1 MKTSDRIASMA
12 SAFGASAK
20 SLVKIALQSRRV
32 TIKKHEAGD
41 GSIVILA
48 NGPSLRQTIAEY
60 SELLRN
66 TDTMAVNFA
75 ANTPE
80 FQMLKPAFYIL
91 ADPHFFLS
99 DEQNVRSLWQNLS
112 KAEWPITLYVPATFR
127 HKALTL
133 APGMHTET
141 FNAVGIEGFD
151 TLCPAAFRRGLGM
164 PRPRNVL
171 IPAIMTALKAGFR
184 SIYLTGADHSWLRTL
199 SVNENNE
206 LESVQPHFYSE
217 DKREQTRVAT
227 HYKGV
232 FLHEILESFRVA
244 FRSYHEIARFA
255 DKQGAAIYNATP
267 DSFIDAFPRR
277 SLSEL
282 IRD

>member
-1 MKTSDRIASMA
+1 MA

-151 TLCPAAFRRGLGM
+151 TLCHAAFRRGLG
-164 PRPRNVL
+164 
-171 IPAIMTALKAGFR
+171 ITAL
-184 SIYLTGADHSWLRTL
+184 
-199 SVNENNE
+199 
-206 LESVQPHFYSE
+206 
-217 DKREQTRVAT
+217 
-227 HYKGV
+227 
-232 FLHEILESFRVA
+232 
-244 FRSYHEIARFA
+244 
-255 DKQGAAIYNATP
+255 
-267 DSFIDAFPRR
+267 
-277 SLSEL
+277 
-282 IRD
+282 